1 MAKSEKTRS
10 LEESL
15 VKQLAELKNGFSEER
30 VERIIS
36 KTQYVLMHT
45 PPDF

>member
-15 VKQLAELKNGFSEER
+15 VKHLTDLRNGFSEER
-30 VERIIS
+30 VERIIR
-36 KTQYVLMHT
+36 KTQYVLVHT
-45 PPDF
+45 PPDL